1 MKIVEGECVPTGS
14 AGIPAGLSSAK
25 HSFAN
30 KCVPKRNLGTRENA
44 KEQPPRM
51 AALPKWTVAMNLKH
65 ASTIIVFFL
74 LPLAAHAAVYDA
86 ATKTAT
92 IADGS
97 GRLQLHLN
105 ADGKCLLDG
114 VTVNGRSVVSPET
127 GVCSAV
133 KVGANWHSTRSGIA
147 SPEVGVADGVVTVK
161 GIRFGGDGV
170 SVEETWRF
178 TEAPDRIAWRI
189 ERKYA
194 GDATLEDSALPGWD
208 FTDMQTWTGA
218 LLDTGGVAWCRLMG
232 SPNATYGAHAGSVTF
247 WNKEKNDC
255 LRISATPQANAKAAV
270 RFSHQPN
277 GVFSFSSIITAETV
291 RPKHDLRRFLDNA
304 QDVWKPFP
312 AAGEVSA
319 EYALSAMN
327 YDQAYYRG
335 DLKGLDGG
343 AVREICNTI
352 GRIGVIDAGIMGS
365 NGWYSGYAVLHEHWL
380 AQMGLPID
388 DPQFFANHA
397 VALDYARDH
406 AIGADGR
413 VKSRWAHAKG
423 DEIPGTYDEYGFY
436 EAQWGMLW
444 DSQPGYVTNVAELF
458 DCTGDVAWVR
468 GQKAAC
474 EKVLELA
481 LSRDSNHNGLLE
493 CMNTSHTEAKGSDW
507 IDVVWAAFD
516 NGFVNA
522 EMYNAL
528 LLWADVEE
536 ALGDA
541 DGASKYRTAA
551 IRIQEAFNKP
561 VAEGGLWSPDKGCYA
576 YWRDQDGSVHGDNFV
591 TPVNLM
597 AVAYGLCS
605 DPARKASIL
614 DQLETVMQ
622 REKLFFW
629 PLCLTSYQPDE
640 AYKVN
645 WPFPNYENGDL
656 FLAWGEVGIRAY
668 AGYKPEIGVK
678 YLKNVLNQYNR
689 DGLAF
694 QRYLRRS
701 QKGEGGDI
709 LANNLQPV
717 TGLYRDIYG
726 IQPKHN
732 RLHLDPHLTMELAG
746 TRLNYLLRGKTYQI
760 ALDADHAT
768 VSADRFSVTAKGPFS
783 VNVAAD
789 AMEYFR
795 GNDKTRT
802 LAVLR
807 PESVPVALR
816 MEAGPDA
823 PKWTVEPTV
832 KEIELTYI
840 VSGLRPEKAYAV
852 LLNGT
857 AADTITVGADG
868 TGMFKRVS
876 STGEAQMFEIREAAA
891 GKKG

>member
-1 MKIVEGECVPTGS
+1 MNHRCVWAS
-14 AGIPAGLSSAK
+14 AVIL
-25 HSFAN
+25 F
-30 KCVPKRNLGTRENA
+30 
-44 KEQPPRM
+44 
-51 AALPKWTVAMNLKH
+51 LPFVAT
-65 ASTIIVFFL
+65 AE
-74 LPLAAHAAVYDA
+74 VYDA

-92 IADGS
+92 ISDGG

-105 ADGKCLLDG
+105 ADGKCLLDA
-114 VTVNGRSVVSPET
+114 VTVNGRNVVVPET

-133 KVGANWHSTRSGIA
+133 KVGANGHTTGSGMP
-147 SPEVGVADGVVTVK
+147 SPVVSVEDNVVTVT

-170 SVEETWRF
+170 SVEESWRF
-178 TEAPDRIAWRI
+178 TELPDRIIWRI
-189 ERKYA
+189 QRKYA
-194 GDATLEDSALPGWD
+194 GETTLEDTGLPCWD
-208 FTDMQTWTGA
+208 FADMQTWTGA

-232 SPNATYGAHAGSVTF
+232 ASNATYGVHAGSVTF
-247 WNKEKNDC
+247 WNREKNDC
-255 LRISATPQANAKAAV
+255 LRIAATPQAGMNAAV

-277 GVFSFSSIITAETV
+277 GVFSFNNIITAGTV
-291 RPKHDLRRFLDNA
+291 VPKHDLRRFLEDK
-304 QDVWKPFP
+304 QDVWKPFV
-312 AAGEVSA
+312 ASGEITV
-319 EYALSAMN
+319 EYALSVRD

-335 DLKGLDGG
+335 DLKGIDGG

-352 GRIGVIDAGIMGS
+352 GRIGDIDAGIMGS
-365 NGWYSGYAVLHEHWL
+365 NGWYSGYAVLHEQWL

-388 DPQFFANHA
+388 DPQFFANYA

-413 VKSRWAHAKG
+413 VKSRWAHAEG

-458 DCTGDVAWVR
+458 DCTGDMAWVR

-474 EKVLELA
+474 EKVLGLA
-481 LSRDSNHNGLLE
+481 LSRDSNNNGLLE
-493 CMNTSHTEAKGSDW
+493 CMNGSHTEAKGSDW

-516 NGFVNA
+516 NGFINA

-536 ALGDA
+536 VLGDA
-541 DGASKYRTAA
+541 GAAGKYRAA
-551 IRIQEAFNKP
+551 AGRIKEAFNKS
-561 VAEGGLWSPDKGCYA
+561 VTEGGLWSPDKGCYA

-597 AVAYGLCS
+597 AVAYGLCD

-614 DQLETVMQ
+614 DQLEVAMQ
-622 REKLFFW
+622 QEKLFFW
-629 PLCLTSYQPDE
+629 PLCIYSYQPDE

-656 FLAWGEVGIRAY
+656 FLAWGEVGMRAY

-678 YLKNVLNQYNR
+678 YLKSVLDQYNR

-694 QRYLRRS
+694 QRYLRKS
-701 QKGEGGDI
+701 QKGEGNDI

-726 IQPKHN
+726 IQPKYN
-732 RLHLDPHLTMELAG
+732 RLHLEPHLTPDLAG

-760 ALDADHAT
+760 TLDMDHTT
-768 VSADRFSVTAKGPFS
+768 VRAERFSLAAKGAFS
-783 VNVAAD
+783 INITAD

-795 GNDKTRT
+795 GDEKTRT
-802 LAVLR
+802 WAVIR
-807 PESVPVALR
+807 PESIPVAIH
-816 MEAGPDA
+816 MEDWSDTPR
-823 PKWTVEPTV
+823 WTLEPTA
-832 KEIELTYI
+832 KEVELSYF
-840 VSGLRPEKAYAV
+840 VSGMKTEKEYGLFV
-852 LLNGT
+852 NGT
-857 AADTITVGADG
+857 AMGAVSAGAEGTVLL
-868 TGMFKRVS
+868 KRAT
-876 STGEAQMFEIREAAA
+876 STSEAQSFEIRESVT
-891 GKKG
+891 GK